1 MLHGSLEEQGVWG
14 RMYVCSR
21 ALLLYIM
28 LLTMVPLGKALTVE
42 GEGRFLFY
50 LKYFSSI

>member
-28 LLTMVPLGKALTVE
+28 LLTMVPLGTHRLGPLDVTATLGV
-42 GEGRFLFY
+42 LD
-50 LKYFSSI
+50 